1 MTVKLFKM
9 SYRNLLIFLL
19 CMAASFFMGLTIQL
33 VNGDS
38 DSQQIS
44 TIMTILITCFFEFFF
59 TPMGM
64 ANDFKIYIQMGGT
77 RKTFYIAE
85 LIFEIAKYLILA
97 GFSVVSYMVQKQIY
111 NKAGEERYLINEQA
125 DKYINIGSVLLL
137 MCFVIALMMLLSM
150 LAVRYKGK
158 IYIIIWIVY
167 LVACM
172 MPVQIH
178 NLMEEN
184 NNDSMLARFALW
196 IKNRGWFNNLKDMI
210 VNSNMTQVY
219 LAAGGLTVLCLV
231 ISYLIIA
238 KKDY

>member
-59 TPMGM
+59 TTMGM

-85 LIFEIAKYLILA
+85 LVFEIVKYLILA
-97 GFSVVSYMVQKQIY
+97 GFSAISYIVQKQIY
-111 NKAGEERYLINEQA
+111 NKSGKESCLINEQA

-137 MCFVIALMMLLSM
+137 ICFVTALMMLLST

-158 IYIIIWIVY
+158 VYIIIWIVY
-167 LVACM
+167 FVAFM
-172 MPVQIH
+172 IPLQIH
-178 NLMEEN
+178 SLMEEN
-184 NNDSMLARFALW
+184 DNDSMLVRFALR
-196 IKNRGWFNNLKDMI
+196 IKNKAWFNNLKDMI
-210 VNSNMTQVY
+210 VNPDMTQVH

-238 KKDY
+238 RKDY

>member
-1 MTVKLFKM
+1 MIVKLFKM

-77 RKTFYIAE
+77 RKSFYIAE
-85 LIFEIAKYLILA
+85 LIFEIVKYLILT
-97 GFSVVSYMVQKQIY
+97 GFSAISYIVQKQIY
-111 NKAGEERYLINEQA
+111 NNAGKERYLINEQA

-137 MCFVIALMMLLSM
+137 MCFVIALMMLLST

-158 IYIIIWIVY
+158 VYIIIWIVY
-167 LVACM
+167 LVAFM
-172 MPVQIH
+172 IPVQIH
-178 NLMEEN
+178 NLEEN
-184 NNDSMLARFALW
+184 SNDSMLARFGVWL
-196 IKNRGWFNNLKDMI
+196 KNKAWFNNLKDMI
-210 VNSNMTQVY
+210 VNPDMTQVY

-238 KKDY
+238 RKDY

>member
-19 CMAASFFMGLTIQL
+19 CMAAGFFMGLTIQL
-33 VNGDS
+33 VNGES

-44 TIMTILITCFFEFFF
+44 TIMTILITCFFEIFF

-85 LIFEIAKYLILA
+85 LVFEIVKYLILA
-97 GFSVVSYMVQKQIY
+97 GFSAISYIVQKQIY
-111 NKAGEERYLINEQA
+111 NKSGKESCLINEQA

-137 MCFVIALMMLLSM
+137 ICFVTALMMLLST

-158 IYIIIWIVY
+158 VYIIIWIVY
-167 LVACM
+167 LVVCM
-172 MPVQIH
+172 IPVQLH
-178 NLMEEN
+178 NLDEN
-184 NNDSMLARFALW
+184 DNDSMTARFALW
-196 IKNRGWFNNLKDMI
+196 IKNKAWFSNLKDMI
-210 VNSNMTQVY
+210 FNPDMTQVY
-219 LAAGGLTVLCLV
+219 LAAGSLTVLCLV

-238 KKDY
+238 RKDY